1 MGDLTVDEML
11 NKIESEVKRY
21 RESCFEDIPIQIE
34 QARNK
39 IEQIRELTS
48 GIDVGRLL
56 RSVEQDNIRLKQ
68 SINELMEKIN
78 KAKSE
83 YVFSRLSLFFPVSDI
98 MILKLTLG
106 EGQRELTEE
115 QRSSGDRLQ

>member
-48 GIDVGRLL
+48 GIDVGRSL

-83 YVFSRLSLFFPVSDI
+83 YVFSRLSLFFPSF
-98 MILKLTLG
+98 
-106 EGQRELTEE
+106 
-115 QRSSGDRLQ
+115 

>member
-48 GIDVGRLL
+48 GIDVGRSL